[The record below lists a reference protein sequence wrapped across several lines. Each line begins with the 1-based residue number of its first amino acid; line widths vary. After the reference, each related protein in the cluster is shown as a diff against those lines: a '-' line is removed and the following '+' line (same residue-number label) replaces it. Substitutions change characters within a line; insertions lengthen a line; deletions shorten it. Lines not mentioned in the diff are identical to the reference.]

1 MSNVISFPTKG
12 NKVPKP
18 AVVSSIEQSTQ
29 DRFTAFAEKLTNQR
43 SALVEDYKRSS
54 IHLNALVNE
63 FESEH
68 ALVNSAKTFGRSFVV
83 LANSDESIPV
93 VTFIWNWSGIDES
106 YKIEDMK
113 NEFNLARRYLSE
125 FFISISSLDGGKTKV
140 QESVIAWLNRVF
152 HSKVIQILNHP
163 FDSLLLRMS
172 KLTHEQANHQ
182 LDTIEKMNINF
193 YEGFEFK
200 ITVSNYGVNL
210 IDSISGVTDFIA
222 FG

>member
-1 MSNVISFPTKG
+1 M
-12 NKVPKP
+12 
-18 AVVSSIEQSTQ
+18 
-29 DRFTAFAEKLTNQR
+29 
-43 SALVEDYKRSS
+43 
-54 IHLNALVNE
+54 
-63 FESEH
+63 
-68 ALVNSAKTFGRSFVV
+68 